1 MCKAGRL
8 ACKGAAGIQCD
19 GCVLPQPEICDGM
32 DNDCDG
38 TGDNNAM
45 CPSGFGCREGACALL
60 CKPGEFPCPPG
71 YDCMSG
77 LCIPNRCKNVQ
88 CGTDQKC
95 DLNTGTC
102 QDLCF
107 KVTCQTGQVCS
118 RGRCLDCSN
127 SPDLACQPGQT
138 CIGRQCV
145 TDKCYGVNC
154 APGVE
159 YCSNGSCIKL
169 TCSPACGTNER
180 CVAGQCQPALACD
193 PACTSAQ
200 YCDPSVGACKPSL
213 CAGKTCPHCLPATG
227 ECTTDPCGN
236 VECPPCF
243 MCSVDPNGTAFC
255 EPQGAGNNVC
265 QTLTLQTGNTG
276 GGCSCS
282 VDEAR
287 SPASVFGVLAMFGL
301 AVLGRGRRRHRR

>member
-8 ACKGAAGIQCD
+8 ACKGASGIQCD
-19 GCVLPQPEICDGM
+19 GCVLPKPEICDGM

-38 TGDNNAM
+38 TGDNDAM

-71 YDCMSG
+71 YDCMAG

-88 CGTDQKC
+88 CGTDEKC

-102 QDLCF
+102 VDLCF

-127 SPDLACQPGQT
+127 SPELACQPGQT

-154 APGVE
+154 TPGSE
-159 YCSNGSCIKL
+159 YCSNGTCIKL
-169 TCSPACGTNER
+169 TCSPGCATNER

-200 YCDPSVGACKPSL
+200 YCDSSTGTCKPSL

-236 VECPPCF
+236 VQCPLCF
-243 MCSVDPNGTAFC
+243 MCSVDPDGTAFC
-255 EPQGAGNNVC
+255 EPQGAGNVC

-282 VDEAR
+282 VDDSRA
-287 SPASVFGVLAMFGL
+287 PGSVFGLLAMFGL
-301 AVLGRGRRRHRR
+301 AVLGRRRQRR